1 MGMLTD
7 RADMT
12 LDVYRGRKTTIQQ
25 QQQQFMLRTGLSI
38 FSIGMLGLRTT
49 FIMEDK
55 VSKFWFT
62 TYEVDKISCKLVDC
76 SFEPLGVQNMIK
88 L

>member
-7 RADMT
+7 RPDKT
-12 LDVYRGRKTTIQQ
+12 LDVYRGRKSTIQQQ
-25 QQQQFMLRTGLSI
+25 QQQQFMLRIGLSI
-38 FSIGMLGLRTT
+38 FSICMLGLRTT
-49 FIMEDK
+49 FIMEDR

-76 SFEPLGVQNMIK
+76 SFEPLGVQNMI
-88 L
+88 